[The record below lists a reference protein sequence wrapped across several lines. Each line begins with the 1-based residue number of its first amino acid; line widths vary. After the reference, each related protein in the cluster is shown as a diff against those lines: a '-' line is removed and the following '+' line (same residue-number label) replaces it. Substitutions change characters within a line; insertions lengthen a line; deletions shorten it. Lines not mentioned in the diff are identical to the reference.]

1 MAVRRTWPSAEHARA
16 LGWPAITRGAG
27 LYDGCRLRTGR
38 PQDAKVISLGHRDG
52 SAVVAKIGRDEPE
65 PVTGA
70 VRGRGRRVDDLDRRI
85 IKMLQVDGR
94 LSNTEIARS
103 LEITETTVRKR
114 IARLLDERLIS
125 IVAVPTPEAS
135 GMLLSAILGV
145 SVELTAIHNVAE
157 TIRTYPEV
165 RYVGMSAGR
174 YDLMVEA
181 FFTDQEHLLE
191 FVTGKLGCLP
201 GITSLETS
209 IILKVVK
216 FSYEWEIA

>member
-1 MAVRRTWPSAEHARA
+1 MRRSA
-16 LGWPAITRGAG
+16 W
-27 LYDGCRLRTGR
+27 LYDGCRLRTGWL
-38 PQDAKVISLGHRDG
+38 QDARVILLGHRDG
-52 SAVVAKIGRDEPE
+52 SAVVAKIGRDEQE

-145 SVELTAIHNVAE
+145 SVELTAIHDVAE

>member
-1 MAVRRTWPSAEHARA
+1 
-16 LGWPAITRGAG
+16 
-27 LYDGCRLRTGR
+27 
-38 PQDAKVISLGHRDG
+38 
-52 SAVVAKIGRDEPE
+52 VVARIGREGQE

-70 VRGRGRRVDDLDRRI
+70 PEPATGAPQPATAAPQPVPGPVTGAARGRARRIDDLDRRI

-114 IARLLDERLIS
+114 IAHLLDERLMS

-145 SVELTAIHNVAE
+145 SVELTAIHAVAD

-191 FVTGKLGCLP
+191 FLTGKLGCLP